1 MDLKYISAHPAQ
13 VTTPRFGSL
22 SLVVTWQQADELQ
35 QSVEQLLGRIL
46 AFPLPTI
53 AGAQLDTSADPLTL
67 TV

>member
-1 MDLKYISAHPAQ
+1 M
-13 VTTPRFGSL
+13 L
-22 SLVVTWQQADELQ
+22 SLVVTWQQADDLQ
-35 QSVEQLLGRIL
+35 RSVEQLLGRIL